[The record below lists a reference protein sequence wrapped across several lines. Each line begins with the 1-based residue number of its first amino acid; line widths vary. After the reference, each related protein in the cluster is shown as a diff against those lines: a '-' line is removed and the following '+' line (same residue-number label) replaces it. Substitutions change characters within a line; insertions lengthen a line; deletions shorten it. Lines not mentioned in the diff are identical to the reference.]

1 MEGEQGGKVLQRYQF
16 GSDKATGLGS
26 GRSILNNQHRRLS
39 LNWHQV
45 AQEMFADYP
54 PPHRSLLRERLS
66 RNLDW
71 MRDKVGERAQGID
84 SHQWRQPLSGWNRQR
99 QMWDTIPVSS
109 SFEPTWHTLKN
120 NKKGI
125 SECTFPSC
133 FFLWLGPGV
142 SEPDSGAYTSYLLR
156 DTIVRGKTHWIPQN
170 SWRNGGCLFL
180 K

>member
-54 PPHRSLLRERLS
+54 PPHPSLLRERLS

-125 SECTFPSC
+125 SECTFPS
-133 FFLWLGPGV
+133 FFFY
-142 SEPDSGAYTSYLLR
+142 DSGQGYLSLTVVLTHPTS
-156 DTIVRGKTHWIPQN
+156 
-170 SWRNGGCLFL
+170 
-180 K
+180 